1 MGNRKGTQPQLS
13 EGQPWALPD
22 SLSSS
27 LTDASYKDD
36 VDQTVTAWTIRP
48 SARRRRLT
56 GRTRSDRFTG
66 VAVVSSCRFS
76 VHPLSQWLP
85 GA

>member
-36 VDQTVTAWTIRP
+36 VDQTVTA
-48 SARRRRLT
+48 
-56 GRTRSDRFTG
+56 
-66 VAVVSSCRFS
+66 
-76 VHPLSQWLP
+76 
-85 GA
+85 